1 MVTKFRRYGQIADVL
16 VRNGFGVF
24 VQKLFPGIYRYRHC
38 KSCPIETVSST
49 YERVRITLE
58 ELGPTFVKFGQ
69 IVSTRQELLPP
80 ALIEELKKLQDHTNP
95 LPFEQIRPVIE
106 AECPDHEECFTR
118 IEETPIASASIAQVH
133 RAWLKDGTPVAL
145 KVQRPG
151 IEEIIEKDILILES
165 LAARLEHSI
174 PDSRVY
180 NPTGMVKDF
189 STQIRKELDFVR
201 DGRNADRLRT
211 NMSGLEGIKIPR
223 IYWENSSR
231 RLLVMEFIEGCRVD
245 HVEEIRAMGVD
256 PALIAD
262 RGFNAY
268 LTQIFEDGFFHGDP
282 HPGNLLVTKDNE
294 LVFLDFGI
302 VGIIRTERRF
312 NFIRLLKAMVDHDSL
327 LMIKA
332 LEGLGVTIQEQQRD
346 QLRDEIYISM
356 IESEGGQIG
365 QLQFQ
370 GMAAGLTEILRR
382 YRMQVPENLMLML
395 KVIIMVLDIGMK
407 LDPTFDFNERA
418 RPFVS
423 HLGSGE
429 SILNQLRYKAGH
441 SLVEAADGLF
451 DLPRNINKVLR
462 TVSAGQIKLNMDDA
476 DIHKIQ
482 VIFDRTSDK
491 ILLGLVTAGIVVGSS
506 LVLLA
511 SDVQLPNLVF
521 WLAVIGYIIA
531 IIVGF
536 YAIYDAIFKKD

>member
-106 AECPDHEECFTR
+106 AECPDHAECFTR

-201 DGRNADRLRT
+201 DGRNADRLRM
-211 NMSGLEGIKIPR
+211 NMSGLEGIKVPR

-268 LTQIFEDGFFHGDP
+268 LTQIFEEGFFHGDP
-282 HPGNLLVTKDNE
+282 HPGNLLVTKDGE

-370 GMAAGLTEILRR
+370 GMATGLTEILRR

>member
-24 VQKLFPGIYRYRHC
+24 VQKLFPGIYRFRRC

-49 YERVRITLE
+49 YERVRLTLE

-69 IVSTRQELLPP
+69 IASTRQELLPP

-95 LPFEQIRPVIE
+95 LAFAEIRPVIE
-106 AECPDHEECFTR
+106 AECPDHLEWFSR

-151 IEEIIEKDILILES
+151 IEAIIEMDLLILES
-165 LAARLEHSI
+165 LATRLEHSI

-189 STQIRKELDFVR
+189 ATQIRKELDFIR
-201 DGRNADRLRT
+201 DGKNADRLRT
-211 NMSGLEGIKIPR
+211 NMSGIGGIKIPA
-223 IYWENSSR
+223 IYWGCSSR
-231 RLLVMEFIEGCRVD
+231 RMLVMEFIEGVRVD

-256 PALIAD
+256 PVLIAD

-282 HPGNLLVTKDNE
+282 HPGNLLVTKEGD

-302 VGIIRTERRF
+302 VGVIRTERRF

-332 LEGLGVTIQEQQRD
+332 LEGLGVTIQEQDRD
-346 QLRDEIYISM
+346 HLRDEIYISM

-395 KVIIMVLDIGMK
+395 KVIIMVLDVGVK
-407 LDPTFDFNERA
+407 LDPGFDFNERA
-418 RPFVS
+418 RPFVT
-423 HLGSGE
+423 HLGSGG

-462 TVSAGQIKLNMDDA
+462 TVSSGQIKLNMNDSDLHL
-476 DIHKIQ
+476 IK
-482 VIFDRTSDK
+482 VTLDRTSDK

-511 SDVQLPNLVF
+511 SDVTLPNLVF
-521 WLAVIGYIIA
+521 YLAVIGYIVA

>member
-106 AECPDHEECFTR
+106 AECPDHSECFTR

-201 DGRNADRLRT
+201 DGRNADRLRM
-211 NMSGLEGIKIPR
+211 NMSGLEGIKVPR

-268 LTQIFEDGFFHGDP
+268 LTQIFEEGFFHGDP
-282 HPGNLLVTKDNE
+282 HPGNLLVTKDGE

-370 GMAAGLTEILRR
+370 GMATGLTEILRR

>member
-211 NMSGLEGIKIPR
+211 NMSGLEGIKVPR

-268 LTQIFEDGFFHGDP
+268 LTQIFEEGFFHGDP
-282 HPGNLLVTKDNE
+282 HPGNLLVTKDGE

-370 GMAAGLTEILRR
+370 GMATGLTEILRR

-407 LDPTFDFNERA
+407 LDPTFDFNVRA

>member
-1 MVTKFRRYGQIADVL
+1 
-16 VRNGFGVF
+16 
-24 VQKLFPGIYRYRHC
+24 
-38 KSCPIETVSST
+38 
-49 YERVRITLE
+49 
-58 ELGPTFVKFGQ
+58 
-69 IVSTRQELLPP
+69 
-80 ALIEELKKLQDHTNP
+80 
-95 LPFEQIRPVIE
+95 
-106 AECPDHEECFTR
+106 
-118 IEETPIASASIAQVH
+118 
-133 RAWLKDGTPVAL
+133 
-145 KVQRPG
+145 
-151 IEEIIEKDILILES
+151 
-165 LAARLEHSI
+165 
-174 PDSRVY
+174 
-180 NPTGMVKDF
+180 
-189 STQIRKELDFVR
+189 
-201 DGRNADRLRT
+201 
-211 NMSGLEGIKIPR
+211 
-223 IYWENSSR
+223 
-231 RLLVMEFIEGCRVD
+231 MEFIEGVRVD

-282 HPGNLLVTKDNE
+282 HPGNLLVTKEGE

-332 LEGLGVTIQEQQRD
+332 LEGLGVTIQEQDRD
-346 QLRDEIYISM
+346 HLRDEIYISM

-370 GMAAGLTEILRR
+370 GMAGGLTEILRR

-395 KVIIMVLDIGMK
+395 KVIIMVLDVGVK
-407 LDPTFDFNERA
+407 LDPGFDFTERA
-418 RPFVS
+418 RPFVT

-462 TVSAGQIKLNMDDA
+462 TVSAGQIKLNMNDA
-476 DIHKIQ
+476 DLHAIQ
-482 VIFDRTSDK
+482 ATLDRTSDK

-511 SDVQLPNLVF
+511 SDVKLPNLVF
-521 WLAVIGYIIA
+521 YLAVIGYIVA

>member
-106 AECPDHEECFTR
+106 AECPDHAECFTR

-133 RAWLKDGTPVAL
+133 RAWLKDGTSVAL

-201 DGRNADRLRT
+201 DGRNADRLRM
-211 NMSGLEGIKIPR
+211 NMSGLEGIKVPR

-282 HPGNLLVTKDNE
+282 HPGNLLVTKDGE

-395 KVIIMVLDIGMK
+395 KVIIMVLDVGMK

-451 DLPRNINKVLR
+451 DLPRNLNKVLR

-476 DIHKIQ
+476 DLHKIQ